1 MGGIGSGQYVRWSS
15 GKAIGEQMYRIDIR
29 QLRKHRRLMPGQQ
42 FSWSWSQRGEPS
54 GNIMIRMA
62 LADNR
67 PLSMQLDYRTRQG
80 DGNWR
85 HMLETVRLDWQP
97 CRFGGWRA
105 WIHCPVCSR
114 TVAVLYGGTRFLCR
128 HCQQLTYAS
137 QREDV
142 IDRAQRRGEI
152 AMEKLGCRNGFVG
165 GFVSKPKWMRWTTFE
180 RLAQKVEA
188 ANRDW
193 QFGIQQRCGG
203 SMELALDGPV
213 VDRRKS
219 RIRRWNNQ

>member
-1 MGGIGSGQYVRWSS
+1 MGGFGSGRYGFS
-15 GKAIGEQMYRIDIR
+15 GGSKPLGDAMMRIDVR
-29 QLRKHRRLMPGQQ
+29 DLKRLNRLTPGLQ
-42 FSWSWSQRGEPS
+42 FSWCWTRAGEPC

-62 LADNR
+62 PADIR

-85 HMLETVRLDWQP
+85 HMLETVSLDWQP

-142 IDRAQRRGEI
+142 IDRAQRRGEK
-152 AMEKLGCRNGFVG
+152 AMEKLDCRNDFVI
-165 GFVSKPKWMRWTTFE
+165 KPKWMRWATFE